1 MGVGNFFNKFSLFQ
15 DTVAN
20 MSSGPE
26 PPFFE
31 NLIPTLI
38 ANIPDRTPIGRQFG
52 EVLQAAK
59 PEYRVVRFVG
69 NSIML

>member
-1 MGVGNFFNKFSLFQ
+1 
-15 DTVAN
+15 

-31 NLIPTLI
+31 NLIATLI
-38 ANIPDRTPIGRQFG
+38 PNIADRAPIGRQFG

-59 PEYRVVRFVG
+59 PEYKVVRFMG
-69 NSIML
+69 NSIMH